1 MMIDRVVGNKPLAMN
16 VRRDIIERTDGVP
29 LFIEEITRAVLEAES
44 AAERAIA
51 AILSTA
57 SDVPASLHASLMARL
72 DRLGPAKE
80 VAQIGAAIG
89 REFAHDLLS
98 AVAEKSEAQL
108 ESSLDALLAAGLVF
122 RQGTPPD
129 AVYLFKHA
137 LVQDAAHSTL
147 LREPRRALHARIAAA
162 LEDKFADI
170 VERRPEV
177 LARHCTEA
185 GLIERAAHLW
195 GKAGQ
200 RSLYRS
206 ALIEAV
212 EQLSRALAHI
222 ETLPST
228 TELRREQI
236 RLQVALVNPLM
247 HVKGYAA
254 TETQEAAAEARR
266 LIQQAEAQ
274 GEPPDEP
281 LLLFSVLYGFW
292 VANYVA
298 FNGDVIR
305 ELAAQFLSL
314 ADERQATLPL
324 VAGHRLIGASCL
336 HAGEI
341 AKARSHLDEAIARYQ
356 PAEHRRGAMLFG
368 QDVRVA
374 ALFYRSLALWQLGYP
389 DAAMRDAARAVV
401 DARDT
406 GQAAN
411 IMAALAITSLT
422 HIHAGNYSLAK
433 AQLDEV
439 CAVAEEK
446 SAMFWKVGAM
456 LLLGCLSARN
466 GKAADAVKTI
476 GSGMGAW
483 RSTGASLWMPV
494 HLAHLIS
501 AYADVGRFDDAQ
513 RCVDEA
519 TTLMHETKER
529 WYEFDIHRIA
539 GEVALRSPNGDPAKA
554 EALFGHAL
562 DVARTQQA
570 RSFEL
575 RAATSL
581 AELWHQQGRTDQARG
596 LLGPIYDWYS
606 EGFDT
611 HDLRQAKGMLERL
624 SA

>member
-1 MMIDRVVGNKPLAMN
+1 
-16 VRRDIIERTDGVP
+16 
-29 LFIEEITRAVLEAES
+29 
-44 AAERAIA
+44 
-51 AILSTA
+51 
-57 SDVPASLHASLMARL
+57 
-72 DRLGPAKE
+72 
-80 VAQIGAAIG
+80 
-89 REFAHDLLS
+89 
-98 AVAEKSEAQL
+98 
-108 ESSLDALLAAGLVF
+108 
-122 RQGTPPD
+122 
-129 AVYLFKHA
+129 LFKHA

-147 LREPRRALHARIAAA
+147 LREPRRALHARIATA

-185 GLIERAAHLW
+185 GLIEKAAHLW

-200 RSLYRS
+200 RSLRGS

-222 ETLPST
+222 AALPST
-228 TELRREQI
+228 AELRREQI

-254 TETQEAAAEARR
+254 AETQQAAEEARR
-266 LIQQAEAQ
+266 LIQEAESQ

-305 ELAAQFLSL
+305 ELATQFLTL

-324 VAGHRLIGASCL
+324 VAGHRLMGASYL

-341 AKARSHLDEAIARYQ
+341 GKARSHLDEAIERYQ

-411 IMAALAITSLT
+411 VMAALAITSLT
-422 HIHAGNYSLAK
+422 HIHSGNYSQAK

-439 CAVAEEK
+439 CAVADEK
-446 SAMFWKVGAM
+446 SAMFWKVGAV
-456 LLLGCLSARN
+456 LLLGCLSALN

-476 GSGMGAW
+476 GAGMGAW

-501 AYADVGRFDDAQ
+501 AYADVGRFDEAQ
-513 RCVDEA
+513 RCIDEA
-519 TTLMHETKER
+519 MALMQQTKER
-529 WYEFDIHRIA
+529 WYEPDIHRIA
-539 GEVALRSPNGDPAKA
+539 GEVALRSSDPDPGRA
-554 EALFGHAL
+554 EALFTQAL
-562 DVARTQQA
+562 DVARAQQA
-570 RSFEL
+570 KSFEL

-581 AELWHQQGRTDQARG
+581 ASLWHEQGRSDEARN
-596 LLGPIYDWYS
+596 LLAPIYNWYS
-606 EGFDT
+606 EGFNT
-611 HDLRQAKGMLERL
+611 HDLRQAKGVLERI
-624 SA
+624 A